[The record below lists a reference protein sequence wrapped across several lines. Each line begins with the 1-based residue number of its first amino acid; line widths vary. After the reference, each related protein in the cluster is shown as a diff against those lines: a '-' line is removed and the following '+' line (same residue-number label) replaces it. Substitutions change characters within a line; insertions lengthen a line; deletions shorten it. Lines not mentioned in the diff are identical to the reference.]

1 VKKHEQ
7 TRINYALQL
16 VATSSAPSGSK
27 TAERQESYQHFLKR
41 VEKLCGLEM
50 VALCAIGLGK
60 TAIAG
65 MRESV
70 RLELPS
76 SIKLME
82 NTLKC
87 SPLRKLIQERSA
99 EDHTASTMEELR
111 GTPTESET
119 PSEPEASSEPETSY
133 EAETQ
138 ALEPDPAAMPPTQ
151 QIGKWYQ

>member
-1 VKKHEQ
+1 
-7 TRINYALQL
+7 
-16 VATSSAPSGSK
+16 
-27 TAERQESYQHFLKR
+27 
-41 VEKLCGLEM
+41 
-50 VALCAIGLGK
+50 
-60 TAIAG
+60 
-65 MRESV
+65 
-70 RLELPS
+70 
-76 SIKLME
+76 ME